1 MNGTNDKSNCIGE
14 CKHIISGY
22 LKCIKLNRGTN
33 DEACRK
39 LAKEYLT
46 CRMDKYVEP
55 ITILNGCA
63 ITRFILH
70 EGSKTSVG
78 EYRSDPESLSRNLMA
93 PDNFQNLGLVFKD
106 DQPKGNDA
114 TTSTAQAQE
123 TAKKD

>member
-1 MNGTNDKSNCIGE
+1 VANDNSNCPGE

-46 CRMDKYVEP
+46 CRMDKYVES
-55 ITILNGCA
+55 ISRHNGCTLA
-63 ITRFILH
+63 RVIMH
-70 EGSKTSVG
+70 EGSEMSIN
-78 EYRSDPESLSRNLMA
+78 ESCADPESLSRNLMA

-106 DQPKGNDA
+106 DQPKSNDA

-123 TAKKD
+123 TGKKD